1 MERLHNVSGV
11 IELKVNK
18 MSYTDFKKGCELWT
32 REEILE
38 SLYIFTQENKRLQTE
53 ISLYEENKRYLIK
66 QIAKLKMKVEE
77 YENKSNIF
85 RQVH

>member
-1 MERLHNVSGV
+1 MLKASGV
-11 IELKVNK
+11 SFK
-18 MSYTDFKKGCELWT
+18 DFKKACELWT

-38 SLYIFTQENKRLQTE
+38 SLYILTKELERVETENY
-53 ISLYEENKRYLIK
+53 LYEENKRYLTK

-77 YENKSNIF
+77 YEDKSNIF

>member
-1 MERLHNVSGV
+1 
-11 IELKVNK
+11 

-53 ISLYEENKRYLIK
+53 LSLYEENKRYLIK
-66 QIAKLKMKVEE
+66 QIAKLKMKVED
-77 YENKSNIF
+77 YEDKSNIF

>member
-1 MERLHNVSGV
+1 MLKASSVS
-11 IELKVNK
+11 LK
-18 MSYTDFKKGCELWT
+18 DFKKACELWT

-38 SLYIFTQENKRLQTE
+38 SLYILTKELERVETENY
-53 ISLYEENKRYLIK
+53 LYEENKRYLTK

-77 YENKSNIF
+77 YEDKSNIF

>member
-1 MERLHNVSGV
+1 
-11 IELKVNK
+11 

-53 ISLYEENKRYLIK
+53 LSLYEENKRYLIK

-77 YENKSNIF
+77 YEDKSNIF

>member
-1 MERLHNVSGV
+1 
-11 IELKVNK
+11 

-53 ISLYEENKRYLIK
+53 MSLYEENKRYLIK

-77 YENKSNIF
+77 YEDKSNIF

>member
-1 MERLHNVSGV
+1 
-11 IELKVNK
+11 

-38 SLYIFTQENKRLQTE
+38 SLYIFTQENKRLQSE
-53 ISLYEENKRYLIK
+53 IALYEENKRYLTK

-77 YENKSNIF
+77 NENKSSLF